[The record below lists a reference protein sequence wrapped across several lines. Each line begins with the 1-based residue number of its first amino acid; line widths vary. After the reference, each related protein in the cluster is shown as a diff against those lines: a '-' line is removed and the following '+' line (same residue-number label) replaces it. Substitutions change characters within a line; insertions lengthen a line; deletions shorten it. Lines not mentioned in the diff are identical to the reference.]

1 MDMLIVS
8 VIFLIGAIV
17 YERYITFKINR
28 KYEEMNRFY
37 MAELVEL
44 KRTVNRRENLN

>member
-1 MDMLIVS
+1 MDMLTVC

-17 YERYITFKINR
+17 YDRYNTFKVNR

-37 MAELVEL
+37 MAELVKL

>member
-28 KYEEMNRFY
+28 KYEEMNKFY

-44 KRTVNRRENLN
+44 KRRVNRRDNIN